1 MSRIRDRNR
10 KDTTPLF
17 VSEVSHHREE
27 LQSQTRSA
35 AKAQSFILFAFRA
48 PERSQLKEITM
59 KTRMFAT
66 LGDRIAKISAL
77 MLCTLLT
84 FPALAQSSL
93 LNVFP
98 AIAVNSPTV
107 QLPKGVKVVACVS
120 LEGMPVTGM
129 YTQREYGRTYLYI
142 EHGQQSITSVDV
154 TKKRN
159 PRLVDHA
166 PAKVDPVVY
175 EQLFEGGT
183 IEISHRQ
190 VFAGID
196 NVGGR
201 GMFSVL
207 DKDDLQDAKML
218 EALGQGNRNVVDRDS
233 PAFLFSKA
241 TNLIEMASDLRR
253 SFQRFGSVSLRE
265 PPRRPATSADEG
277 ECYVEAA

>member
-1 MSRIRDRNR
+1 
-10 KDTTPLF
+10 
-17 VSEVSHHREE
+17 
-27 LQSQTRSA
+27 
-35 AKAQSFILFAFRA
+35 
-48 PERSQLKEITM
+48 M

-77 MLCTLLT
+77 MLCTLPA

-107 QLPKGVKVVACVS
+107 QLPKGVKVVARVP

-233 PAFLFSKA
+233 QLVYFVSPSQLLIVQDNRLTPVDF
-241 TNLIEMASDLRR
+241 TN
-253 SFQRFGSVSLRE
+253 
-265 PPRRPATSADEG
+265 
-277 ECYVEAA
+277 